1 MIHILIFSLLIY
13 FLILEILNIFYLLKE
28 SEYEPPGENPLVS
41 VIIPARNEEKNIGK
55 CIESVL
61 IQRYKNLEIIVIDDS
76 SQDKTFEIA
85 KKYAEKDERI
95 KLIKIDRLPEGWLGK
110 NYACYTGY
118 KNARGEVL
126 LFLDADTRL
135 KSEKSIEFALSKL
148 RSKNLSLLSL
158 IPHIETGSFWEKVFM
173 PLWTW
178 SFLILFPLKLLEN
191 KRLKKIAFAFGPF
204 LMFERNFYEKI
215 GGHLICKNEIVED
228 VYLARISKSKG
239 GKIALLDG
247 KNVIR
252 VRFYHNFK
260 EMKEGTVKS
269 TFGFFSYSYKN
280 LFVSLIILSITF
292 LLPFLNLLRGI
303 IYDNFE
309 LFKISFFE
317 VSLIYLLRILSD
329 NYFYFDLRYVITFP
343 ISIILG
349 VYFSLLS
356 AFEAFFKKG
365 YIWKKRFYPIIFT
378 K

>member
-28 SEYEPPGENPLVS
+28 NEYEPLKEAPLIS
-41 VIIPARNEEKNIGK
+41 VIIPARNEEKNIGE

-61 IQRYKNLEIIVIDDS
+61 IQKYKNLEIIVVDDS

-85 KKYAEKDERI
+85 KKYAEKDRRI

-118 KNARGEVL
+118 KNAKGEVL

-135 KSEKSIEFALSKL
+135 KNEKSIEFALSKL

-178 SFLILFPLKLLEN
+178 SFMILFPLKLLEN
-191 KRLKKIAFAFGPF
+191 KRFKKIAFAFGPF

-228 VYLARISKSKG
+228 VYLARISKNKG
-239 GKIALLDG
+239 GRIALLDG
-247 KNVIR
+247 RNVIK
-252 VRFYHNFK
+252 VRFYHNFR
-260 EMKEGTVKS
+260 EMKDGTVKS

-292 LLPFLNLLRGI
+292 LLPFLNLLRGV

-317 VSLIYLLRILSD
+317 VSLIYLLKILSD

-343 ISIILG
+343 ISVILG
-349 VYFSLLS
+349 IYFSLLS

-365 YIWKKRFYPIIFT
+365 YIWKERFYPIIFT